1 MSQEMKL
8 TFLKKCSQELI
19 DWHRQLHD
27 DKYRSHRALLRR
39 CATPQEVLLEPPFYD
54 LYALLQPKLEKTCL
68 KKDPEG
74 HGLMA
79 IATIAGLLAH
89 IKEDVKEDKPGSKIS
104 FASQLGGKKGEPVLS
119 ALRFKQL
126 QKSKDWEDFYRR
138 LRRAIYI
145 LKVVNIVSLSD
156 DILHW
161 AKDLTQ
167 ESRGLNSRPGRC
179 LKISWAMDYFTTIAK
194 K

>member
-1 MSQEMKL
+1 MTQGKKL
-8 TFLKKCSQELI
+8 IFLKKCSQELI
-19 DWHRQLHD
+19 AWHHQLHN

-39 CATPQEVLLEPPFYD
+39 CATPQEVLMEAPFYD
-54 LYALLQPKLEKTCL
+54 LYALLQPKLEKICL
-68 KKDPEG
+68 EKDLED

-89 IKEDVKEDKPGSKIS
+89 VKKHDENKKS
-104 FASQLGGKKGEPVLS
+104 FASQLGEGKDKPVLS
-119 ALRFKQL
+119 EFRFKQL
-126 QKSKDWEDFYRR
+126 QKSRNWEEFYRR
-138 LRRAIYI
+138 LRRAIGM
-145 LKVVNIVSLSD
+145 LKDANTNIVSLSD

-167 ESRGLNSRPGRC
+167 ESRGLNSRPERC
-179 LKISWAMDYFTTIAK
+179 LKISWAMDYFTIAK